1 MYRILRQPSNWIRN
15 SHYIKLLKIKI
26 SNPSELPTAFNLQPS
41 NPNSSH
47 DNLLLYYYTH
57 DLGYHLRG
65 GVLLH
70 IAINADSPDV
80 EGRFNGD
87 DLVNHVTIDT

>member
-26 SNPSELPTAFNLQPS
+26 ANPSETPTAFNLQSS
-41 NPNSSH
+41 NPNFSH
-47 DNLLLYYYTH
+47 NLLLLYHYTH

-70 IAINADSPDV
+70 IAIDAGFPDV
-80 EGRFNGD
+80 KG
-87 DLVNHVTIDT
+87 LAMTLSIT

>member
-1 MYRILRQPSNWIRN
+1 MYRILRQPSNWFRN

-47 DNLLLYYYTH
+47 DNLLLYHYTYDWGYY
-57 DLGYHLRG
+57 LRG
-65 GVLLH
+65 GDLLH
-70 IAINADSPDV
+70 IAIDADFLSV
-80 EGRFNGD
+80 EGVVSMAMT
-87 DLVNHVTIDT
+87 LSIT